1 MFDSEGTTGFLR
13 QYANEDYMKSPESR
27 NDHEGKKSSQLL
39 PPDSVVQ
46 PKTMSP
52 PPFQLKTSLG
62 VESESGESEEQETV
76 QKKESGG
83 PGFADAGADDAA
95 GGGMGGGAGAGGAG
109 GNGLPNDL
117 RAGIESMSGMDMSGV
132 KVHAGSS
139 KPAQMGALAY
149 AQGSDIHLG
158 PGQEQHLPHEAWHV
172 VQQMQGRVQPT
183 MQMKGGMAV
192 NDDAGLEHEADV
204 MGAKA
209 ARAGAAVGSANPA
222 QRKIA
227 AGGATQLKKAYPNG
241 SAMQMKHS
249 TGAVQFAGVN
259 VGILGD
265 QAKDLAFE
273 YMGEYWEELKRNFK
287 LEDFLVAL
295 VKDLLDIIGVDLVK
309 GAVSAVGQTAAALAS
324 SIAQITKVLSLVVKI
339 KEWIDRVPKPIKE
352 FLKYLLGFFM
362 KKVSKWIMGE
372 GMDDAKIN
380 TVVFGIANV
389 MDMFGNAIGQL
400 ENLLNKLNGLVSSG
414 WNMLQQIPGVQ
425 TGINVV
431 TRAFEAYGP
440 DLSAA
445 SDKVSGAVG
454 DLWSEAKKLKPQDP
468 KENKAT
474 EVDLKFLWLKV
485 KSPEVQKWTEKDKK
499 TGKDKEMG
507 GMVLDSQLGIRLSGN
522 DFEADITVKINYSG
536 DYRFKLQSESV
547 LLENGVGIDGLF
559 NIQGL
564 TLSQLEMSSEEGLAL
579 LIVKLARIAFGN
591 DVLVGENL
599 KFQYKK
605 GSKTPFE
612 LDGGVELNALG
623 RSLNGNLHLGFKD
636 DGKLGRGK
644 FAVTTGK
651 EKFELIKDHLS
662 IENINAEGDWNEG
675 KFDSLMI
682 KGDPA
687 LNFSGARVSGK
698 QVGLEYHDGKGF
710 EGKADSLLI
719 EVDIMGATVG
729 VYINNATIEENG
741 FSADDVTLKF
751 TGAAA
756 KKEAAQQP
764 TQEGGQEEKVGLV
777 KEFVPAF
784 ELDWLTK
791 ALGIEEVEMRISNA
805 RIGWGKK
812 KEGEQEGSETQT
824 EATGQEAE
832 GAGPKVAATK
842 TTLAPVKPD
851 EKPDE
856 KTNVFTLRRLKA
868 TLFGITVDGAYKD
881 ETKTFEGTISSKLF
895 GQDSGRKPATFG
907 VQMQEGGNWEATIKS
922 LALLPENKAIG
933 EALNVGPIVLNKITF
948 GSADGIKEM
957 ELAVDKFGVAGDIL
971 AAEGILLNYTKDKG
985 ILEANAS
992 IYLKLMQ
999 EDPRLSGKL
1008 NLQFAM
1014 DGTLIKG
1021 SAIKEPAGEQF
1032 PFLGNRLILSN
1043 PNFNAQF
1050 SSKEGLS
1057 HLMANGNLSLQ
1068 LPSAKVSADNATFE
1082 FDKAEKIFKAHVD
1095 TMTGKVLLGED
1106 TLVMVVVQGAQIDKK
1121 GISAESIKLTF
1132 SYGDEE
1138 APKEDLKALAQAGDL
1153 GKLLPGFN
1161 ADMFKSVG
1169 GIDTFVM
1176 DLTTTN
1182 VNYSF
1187 GGEGEED
1194 QVKKAAEDSEKKSE
1208 TSLAIRKLKAHAFGF
1223 EIMGKYSE
1231 GLFEGSFNSPD
1242 FGGGEFDVNTTDPEK
1257 WVARAHDVDLKF
1269 GGRKLFNLFGMER
1282 VQLHELQYVSGQGIN
1297 ILNLSV
1303 HKLDFGNGV
1312 FLTDQIDGQLTEKGL
1327 EFAGK
1332 GVQLDVFG
1340 YKLAGAFKVSVDKS
1354 GKPTEIRATLDGA
1367 TDIDAIANVLKFT
1380 GVGGSVDWV
1389 NGALENMELHAGMG
1403 LNLPAGIS
1411 LDVPKAQFGYKKE
1424 DGLFAAVDEMRLG
1437 VRISSDT
1444 QLLFRML
1451 KGRVAKDEAGKV
1463 NFTAERMAATFAY
1476 GKEIISP
1483 EKDVKKEELQTL
1495 LPGMPTKWLDFAGM
1509 RVLVFTAAANQV
1521 KVGPKGLEI
1530 GSWEKVVE
1538 ALEGGFMGLDVGYN
1552 SANAEIGLGQ
1562 GLGGM
1567 VEGQLDKYTTG
1578 GQGNKEGLDKN
1589 GGKDSTGK
1597 KPEGP
1602 GGWVRGSWNK
1612 EVGIPA
1618 IGLDIP
1624 ILPGLAVGGGIS
1636 AGVGVGATVGA
1647 GLEKLPGKEDGK
1659 ERFKI
1664 SGDAAIKAFGD
1675 LKVELH
1681 ATVGH
1686 ELIIAIQ
1693 AGLYAKASI
1702 AAAAEGMVTGVI
1714 LWDREENKMSI
1725 SKRQEDKPQVDVKLS
1740 AGLHA
1745 SVGAE
1750 VKLKAFVFFEKKL
1763 WSYEFKKWDLGEW
1776 LLHGKLMANDK
1787 GGYEFIRESSGFGKD
1802 GGLPTSNPDVDAK
1815 VVTPLD
1821 VLQKGEKIDD
1831 QRVVWRIYHDIMD
1844 PTSGYSPEQQEQMVA
1859 TLKSLTKIDFSK
1871 QEGDFGD
1878 MMSGMRE
1885 RTQGQ
1890 DPSGIMGDKEWEAYS
1905 STESTFLF
1913 WTSKTKRKAVKAVDI
1928 KLAEYNKAKTNAD
1941 KIKVLQGTLS
1951 KDDITKKLPKIDLD
1965 DPTDGKYAPIFQ
1977 AAGLIQVCDTFI
1989 LKESGSSRVEMVG
2002 KLRNDAARELQKL
2015 LKDPGER
2022 RRMA

>member
-1 MFDSEGTTGFLR
+1 MER
-13 QYANEDYMKSPESR
+13 MKTPESR
-27 NDHEGKKSSQLL
+27 NDHESKKNNTLL
-39 PPDSVVQ
+39 PPDSAIQ
-46 PKTMSP
+46 PKSMTP

-62 VESESGESEEQETV
+62 AESEGGELEETETV
-76 QKKESGG
+76 QKKGKESAS
-83 PGFADAGADDAA
+83 FADAGADEA
-95 GGGMGGGAGAGGAG
+95 GGGGSGAAGAGG

-117 RAGIESMSGMDMSGV
+117 RSGIESLSGMDMGDV
-132 KVHAGSS
+132 NVHYNSK
-139 KPAQMGALAY
+139 KPAELNALAY
-149 AQGSDIHLG
+149 AQGTDIHIG
-158 PGQEQHLPHEAWHV
+158 QGQEQHLAHEAWHV
-172 VQQMQGRVQPT
+172 VQQKQGRVQPT
-183 MQMKGGMAV
+183 KQMKGGNNV

-209 ARAGAAVGSANPA
+209 EAAGKQEGMVNPA
-222 QRKIA
+222 QRKLV
-227 AGGATQLKKAYPNG
+227 AGGPAQLKSGYPHG
-241 SAMQMKHS
+241 SAMQLRAN
-249 TGAVQFAGVN
+249 GASIQFAGVN
-259 VGILGD
+259 VGILGNE
-265 QAKDLAFE
+265 AKDLAFN
-273 YMGEYWEELKRNFK
+273 YMGEYWEELKKNFS
-287 LEDFLVAL
+287 LESFLVAL
-295 VKDLLDIIGVDLVK
+295 VKDLLDIVGVDLVK
-309 GAVSAVGQTAAALAS
+309 GAISTLSQTAAKLAGN
-324 SIAQITKVLSLVVKI
+324 IAQITKVLSLVVKV

-362 KKVSKWIMGE
+362 KKISKWVMDE
-372 GMDDAKIN
+372 GLEDAKIN
-380 TVVFGIANV
+380 TVIFGMANV
-389 MDMFGNAIGQL
+389 MDIFGNAIGQL
-400 ENLLNKLNGLVSSG
+400 QGLLDKLNGWIAAGITKLT
-414 WNMLQQIPGVQ
+414 QIPGVQ
-425 TGINVV
+425 TGINAVGK
-431 TRAFEAYGP
+431 AFEAYGP
-440 DLSAA
+440 ELGAA
-445 SDKVSGAVG
+445 SDKLTGAVG
-454 DLWSEAKKLKPQDP
+454 DLWTEAKKLKPQD

-474 EVDLKFLWLKV
+474 ELDLKFLWLKV

-522 DFEADITVKINYSG
+522 DFEADITVKINYAG
-536 DYRFKLQSESV
+536 DYRFKLQSESS
-547 LLENGVGIDGLF
+547 LLEGGVGIDGLF

-564 TLSQLEMSSEEGLAL
+564 TLSQMEMSSEEGLSL

-591 DVLVGENL
+591 DVLVGEHLN
-599 KFQYKK
+599 FQYKK
-605 GSKTPFE
+605 GSKTPIE
-612 LDGGVELNALG
+612 MDGGVQLNALG
-623 RSLNGNLHLGFKD
+623 RQLNGQLHLGFKE

-644 FAVTTGK
+644 FSVNTGK
-651 EKFELIKDHLS
+651 ENFELIKDHLS
-662 IENINAEGDWNEG
+662 IKNIRAEGDWNEG
-675 KFDSLMI
+675 KFDSLLI

-687 LNFSGARVSGK
+687 LNFSGARVSGE

-729 VYINNATIEENG
+729 VYIKKAKIEETG
-741 FSADDVTLKF
+741 FSADDITLKF
-751 TGAAA
+751 TGSAA
-756 KKEAAQQP
+756 KKDAP
-764 TQEGGQEEKVGLV
+764 TTPTPEGGNKEKVGLV

-805 RIGWGKK
+805 RIGFGKK
-812 KEGEQEGSETQT
+812 KGEGAGSEV
-824 EATGQEAE
+824 ATGQEAE
-832 GAGPKVAATK
+832 SATPAKVGETK
-842 TTLAPVKPD
+842 TKLAA
-851 EKPDE
+851 ETGEASDE
-856 KTNVFTLRRLKA
+856 KTNVFSLRRLKA

-881 ETKTFEGTISSKLF
+881 ETKTFEGTIASKLF

-907 VQMQEGGNWEATIKS
+907 VTMKEGGNWEATINS
-922 LALLPENKAIG
+922 LALLPENKAFG

-948 GSADGIKEM
+948 GSAEGIKEM
-957 ELAVDKFGVAGDIL
+957 ELAVGKFGIAGDIL

-985 ILEANAS
+985 ILEANAN

-999 EDPRLSGKL
+999 ENPRLGGKL
-1008 NLQFAM
+1008 NLQFGQ
-1014 DGTLIKG
+1014 DGKLIQG
-1021 SAIKEPAGEQF
+1021 SAIKEASGEQF
-1032 PFLGNRLILSN
+1032 PFLGNKLILAN
-1043 PNFNAQF
+1043 PSFDARF
-1050 SSKEGLS
+1050 SSEKGLS
-1057 HLMANGNLSLQ
+1057 HLMAAGNLTLQ
-1068 LPSAKVSADNATFE
+1068 LPSAKVTAQNAVFE

-1095 TMTGKVLLGED
+1095 TMSGKVLLGEN
-1106 TLVMVVVQGAQIDKK
+1106 TMVMVLVQGAQIDKK

-1132 SYGDEE
+1132 SYGDDE
-1138 APKEDLKALAQAGDL
+1138 APKEDLKALAKAGDL

-1161 ADMFKSVG
+1161 SDVIKSVG

-1182 VNYSF
+1182 VNYNF
-1187 GGEGEED
+1187 GGDDEVG
-1194 QVKKAAEDSEKKSE
+1194 QVEKAGKDAEKKSE

-1242 FGGGEFDVNTTDPEK
+1242 FGGGEFDVNTADPDK

-1269 GGRKLFNLFGMER
+1269 GGRKLFNVFGMER

-1312 FLTDQIDGQLTEKGL
+1312 FLTDRIDGQLTENGL

-1332 GVQLDVFG
+1332 GVELDVFG
-1340 YKLAGAFKVSVDKS
+1340 YKLKGAFKVSVDKS

-1367 TDIDAIANVLKFT
+1367 TDIDAIKNVLKFT

-1411 LDVPKAQFGYKKE
+1411 LDVPQAQFGYKKE

-1437 VRISSDT
+1437 VRVSSDT

-1451 KGRVAKDEAGKV
+1451 KGKVGKDKGGNV
-1463 NFTAERMAATFAY
+1463 NFTAERLAATFAY

-1483 EKDVKKEELQTL
+1483 AKDVSKDDLKTL
-1495 LPGMPTKWLDFAGM
+1495 LPGLPSKWLDFAGL

-1521 KVGPKGLEI
+1521 KLGPNGLEI
-1530 GSWEKVVE
+1530 AGWEKIVE

-1552 SANAEIGLGQ
+1552 SGNAEIGLGA

-1578 GQGNKEGLDKN
+1578 GKGSKDGLDKN
-1589 GGKDSTGK
+1589 DGKDSTGK

-1618 IGLDIP
+1618 ISLDIP

-1636 AGVGVGATVGA
+1636 AGVGVGATIGA
-1647 GLEKLPGKEDGK
+1647 GLEKLEGKEDGK
-1659 ERFKI
+1659 ERFKV

-1702 AAAAEGMVTGVI
+1702 SAAAEGMVTGVV
-1714 LWDREENKMSI
+1714 LWDREQNKMSI
-1725 SKRQEDKPQVDVKLS
+1725 SKRQEDKPQVDVALK

-1763 WSYEFKKWDLGEW
+1763 WSYEFKNWDLGDW
-1776 LLHGKLMANDK
+1776 LLHGKLMANED

-1802 GGLPTSNPDVDAK
+1802 GGLPSTKPEVDAK

-1821 VLQKGEKIDD
+1821 VLQKGEKIED

-1844 PTSGYSPEQQEQMVA
+1844 PNSGYTPEQQQMMVQQ
-1859 TLKSLTKIDFSK
+1859 LKTLTKIDFGK
-1871 QEGDFGD
+1871 QEGDLGT
-1878 MMSGMRE
+1878 MMSEMRG
-1885 RTQGQ
+1885 RTEGQ
-1890 DPSGIMGDKEWEAYS
+1890 ADPSSLMTNKEWEAYS
-1905 STESTFLF
+1905 TTDTGFWIFKHQST
-1913 WTSKTKRKAVKAVDI
+1913 RKAVKAVDM
-1928 KLAEYNKAKTNAD
+1928 KLAAYNLAKTKEE
-1941 KIKVLQGTLS
+1941 KIQILKGSLT
-1951 KDDITKKLPKIDLD
+1951 DDEIGKKLPKLDLE
-1965 DPTDGKYAPIFQ
+1965 DPLDNKKLASVFER
-1977 AAGLIQVCDTFI
+1977 AGLIQICDTFM
-1989 LKESGSSRVEMVG
+1989 LKESGSSRVDMVA
-2002 KLRNDAARELQKL
+2002 KLRNDAARELEKL
-2015 LKDPGER
+2015 MKDPGER